1 MHRSIPLLI
10 STAAAVVP
18 AGTIFFGVTPL
29 ARVAGA
35 APVYAAARATAAARS
50 IQGPS
55 TSMRWGPV
63 QVTIIVEGKRITAVK
78 VTAPVER
85 PRSAIINDHAVPL
98 LRREALQA
106 QTANVQLISGA
117 TMTSKAFV
125 TSLHAAIAQ
134 AHL

>member
-1 MHRSIPLLI
+1 MRRPITILI
-10 STAAAVVP
+10 STAAAVIPVSN
-18 AGTIFFGVTPL
+18 IFFGTTPL

-35 APVYAAARATAAARS
+35 SPVHAAARATASSHA

-55 TSMRWGPV
+55 TNMRWGPV
-63 QVTIIVEGKRITAVK
+63 QVTIIVQGKRITDIK
-78 VTAPVER
+78 VTAPKER
-85 PRSAIINDHAVPL
+85 ARSAIINNRAIPL

-106 QTANVQLISGA
+106 RTANVQLISGA

-125 TSLHAAIAQ
+125 TSLHAAIVQ

>member
-1 MHRSIPLLI
+1 MRRSIPLLI

-18 AGTIFFGVTPL
+18 VSTIFFGTAPL
-29 ARVAGA
+29 AWVVDVSA
-35 APVYAAARATAAARS
+35 AHAAARASASARA

-125 TSLHAAIAQ
+125 TSLHVAIAQ

>member
-1 MHRSIPLLI
+1 MRGSIPLLI
-10 STAAAVVP
+10 ATAAAIAP

-29 ARVAGA
+29 VRVPGASATHAAAGARVS
-35 APVYAAARATAAARS
+35 ARA

-63 QVTIIVEGKRITAVK
+63 QVTIIVEGRRITAVK
-78 VTAPVER
+78 VTAPLER

-125 TSLHAAIAQ
+125 TSLHAAIAR